1 MKIFFNKYAYYF
13 YALLLVLYFFN
24 GSVMGEYLY
33 NHFGYTYSF
42 FIISLLIIVI
52 LYVYK
57 AFKNK
62 LVIVFLSFAV
72 FIIADYTTHY
82 LLSVEVKGS
91 EVFCDFS
98 EPFKGVVIERF
109 HENLFFKNEIIV
121 KKENGDK
128 IKFNHVTDPVLTFT
142 VIVDTL
148 EKPLNSDLLFSK
160 SAKGYGDLK
169 FKLPKCPH

>member
-1 MKIFFNKYAYYF
+1 MKTFFNKYAYYF
-13 YALLLVLYFFN
+13 YALLLILYFYE
-24 GSVMGEYLY
+24 SVIGEYLY

-42 FIISLLIIVI
+42 FITLLLILVI

-57 AFKNK
+57 VFKYK

-72 FIIADYTTHY
+72 FIIADYTTHH

-98 EPFKGVVIERF
+98 APFRGVVIERF

-121 KKENGDK
+121 KMENGDK

-142 VIVDTL
+142 VIGDTL
-148 EKPLNSDLLFSK
+148 EKPFK
-160 SAKGYGDLK
+160 SEFVFNKSGIGHGNLK
-169 FKLPKCPH
+169 FKMPKCPH